1 VDRLA
6 HEIRLGLRTLVKR
19 PLVTL
24 AIVVTLALGLGANA
38 AIFGVIDALVL
49 RPFPMPDVDRLVM
62 PVETVPNQDYTRETV
77 APADYLDWRREFGQ
91 GAIQTLAALQWWDAS
106 LIGRDEPERVQ
117 GFFVSH
123 DFFTVMG
130 VQPAIGRAFLI
141 EEETPGNEHRVI
153 LADQL
158 WKRRFGGDP
167 AILGQTVLLDG
178 AQSTVVGIMP
188 PGFDFPDGAEVWA
201 PLAFDAKTAA
211 NRASRFLTVIG
222 RLADG
227 RTRQDAQAQMSVVAD
242 RLAREY
248 PQTNRERTVRVWS
261 FASGMMDIGLTT
273 ILTLW
278 QTAAVVVL
286 LITCANVAN
295 LLLARGAERGRD
307 IAVRLALGS
316 SRGRI
321 VRESLVE
328 SALVALMAVP
338 LALAVAWAGIHLIQ
352 GALPA
357 RIVRFVFGWSRM
369 GIDWRTV
376 LFTSLLAIGAAV
388 AFGLAP
394 ALQSSGEH
402 VVEALKS
409 DSRAGSSPRRE
420 RLRRGLVM
428 AEIALVLPL
437 LVAAMLG
444 VNGIR
449 RYLTGWQGYDP
460 NGILTF
466 RVVLPEL
473 RYPTGDSQ
481 LRFAEAAIEALGA
494 VPGAQRVAVANT
506 LPSVTANASRRIDV
520 AEHPAS
526 DPNQR
531 PSVDYRSVSPAYFD
545 LLRLPVVAGRAFTT
559 ADRGGTD
566 PVAIVSESLAR
577 RHWPDR
583 SALGGRVRIG
593 DGPWL
598 TVVGICGDVIQDWFD
613 RRNFP
618 TLYRPLAQ
626 APIESMVFALKT
638 SADPATLA
646 PDARRAM
653 TKADP
658 MQPIY
663 EIMPMRQVIK
673 ERTVGIQ
680 FVAGVMTTFAGLALI
695 LAVLGLYAVMTYLVT
710 LRVHEIGVRMALG
723 ATARDVTRLAMGQ
736 ALRLTIVGVVIGLG
750 LAVALGRLMEA
761 GMLGIV
767 SSDVR
772 MSLLLAAA
780 LAAVGIGAS
789 YLPARRAAAVDPIR
803 ALRAE

>member
-1 VDRLA
+1 MDRLVL
-6 HEIRLGLRTLVKR
+6 EIRLALRALIKR

-24 AIVVTLALGLGANA
+24 SIVVTLALGLGANA

-62 PVETVPNQDYTRETV
+62 PVETVPNQEYTRETV
-77 APADYLDWRREFGQ
+77 APADYLDWRREVGQ

-106 LIGRDEPERVQ
+106 LSGRDDPERLQ
-117 GFFVSH
+117 GFFVSRE
-123 DFFTVMG
+123 FFTVMG
-130 VQPAIGRAFLI
+130 VQPALGRGFLP
-141 EEETPGNEHRVI
+141 EEETLGNEHRVI
-153 LADQL
+153 LSDQL
-158 WKRRFGGDP
+158 WKRRFGGDR
-167 AILGQTVLLDG
+167 AIIGQTVLLDG
-178 AQSTVVGIMP
+178 APTTVVGIMP

-201 PLAFDAKTAA
+201 PLAFDAKAAA
-211 NRASRFLTVIG
+211 NRASRYLTVIG
-222 RLADG
+222 RLAPG

-248 PQTNRERTVRVWS
+248 PQTNRERTVRVWA
-261 FASGMMDIGLTT
+261 FASGMMDIGLGA

-278 QTAAVVVL
+278 QTAAIVVL

-295 LLLARGAERGRD
+295 LLLARGAERGRE

-357 RIVRFVFGWSRM
+357 RIVRFVFGWTRM
-369 GIDWRTV
+369 GIDARTV
-376 LFTSLLAIGAAV
+376 LFTGALALAAAV

-394 ALQSSGEH
+394 AWQSSGGH

-444 VNGIR
+444 VSGIR

-460 NGILTF
+460 AGILTF

-473 RYPTGDSQ
+473 RYATPESR
-481 LRFAEAAIEALGA
+481 LRFAESAVEALAA

-506 LPSVTANASRRIDV
+506 LPSTTGNASRRIDV
-520 AEHPAS
+520 AEHPIA
-526 DPNQR
+526 DPTKR
-531 PSVDYRSVSPAYFD
+531 LPVDYRAVSPAYFEV
-545 LLRLPVVAGRAFTT
+545 LRLPVVAGRAFTA
-559 ADRGGTD
+559 ADRAGTD

-583 SALGGRVRIG
+583 SALGGRIRTG
-593 DGPWL
+593 EGAWM
-598 TVVGICGDVIQDWFD
+598 TVVGICGDVIHDWYD
-613 RRNFP
+613 RRNVP
-618 TLYRPLAQ
+618 TLYRPMAQ
-626 APIESMVFALKT
+626 APLDAMSFAVKT
-638 SADPATLA
+638 TGDPAALA
-646 PDARRAM
+646 ADARRAM

-658 MQPIY
+658 MQPIF
-663 EIMPMRQVIK
+663 EIMPMRQLIS

-680 FVAGVMTTFAGLALI
+680 FVAGVMSTFAGLALI

-710 LRVHEIGVRMALG
+710 MRVHEIGVRMALG